1 MIDHGKLL
9 QGLVDITN
17 YLYDNQFTYCE
28 AEEFVKLLT
37 SELSTGKECREYET
51 YDDKLKNHK
60 CCHLDNHV
68 IFPLNKVNIE
78 ELFKL

>member
-1 MIDHGKLL
+1 MMDYTKLL

-51 YDDKLKNHK
+51 YGDKLKNHK
-60 CCHLDNHV
+60 CCNLDDHV
-68 IFPLNKVNIE
+68 IFPLNKVNIK